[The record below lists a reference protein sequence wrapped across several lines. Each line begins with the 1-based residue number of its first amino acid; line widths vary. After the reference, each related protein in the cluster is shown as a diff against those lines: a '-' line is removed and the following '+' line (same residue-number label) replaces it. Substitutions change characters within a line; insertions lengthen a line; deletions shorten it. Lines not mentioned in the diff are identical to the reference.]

1 MGVRAMMR
9 RAYGMS
15 IILACLLILAGCLST
30 PEGRDADAAL
40 PSGGAESA
48 VATEAGASAEASNDS
63 DAIDSSS
70 TTPSAASAE
79 RQNEQ
84 AVVPTE
90 TGPEEPAETRLLYFY
105 PEPEVAVA
113 PAAPAPEATKPTEPA
128 KSAERAKPTAPQ
140 KPATPKAPTAAPATA
155 KSPAPEK
162 ATAPEPAEQP
172 GIWEAEPTAP
182 SIVPIDAA
190 KPAAAPSRET
200 RLERGQALEVWYPGT
215 GWVFLGDA
223 SAQNGLRYE
232 SRKLD
237 GGDTLFT
244 FRALRPG
251 DYILTFSKFDVLKD
265 EFFSDA
271 LAVSVADETGK
282 PSDRVRA
289 PDYRAQ
295 PAAQPIDAPV
305 AAAGGA
311 TGGTARAPS
320 PSSARD
326 AQLVDEPAIRSP
338 IPLAT
343 EGAASDNA
351 ARAPGAQT
359 PAASAVSAKPA
370 LQEDVSALAPAD
382 ILARSQAALASG
394 DGARAIALLDAFFVR
409 ATDGLDEGWFLRG
422 QAYEANGPAR
432 DIRKAM
438 DAYRTVVDAFPE
450 SSRWAEADARARY
463 LKQFYQSIR

>member
-1 MGVRAMMR
+1 MMR

-15 IILACLLILAGCLST
+15 IILACSLTLAGCLST
-30 PEGRDADAAL
+30 PEEKAADATL
-40 PSGGAESA
+40 PADGAKSA
-48 VATEAGASAEASNDS
+48 VATEVGSSEEVADAPAAASN
-63 DAIDSSS
+63 
-70 TTPSAASAE
+70 SAAPTAPSSE
-79 RQNEQ
+79 TRPDQT
-84 AVVPTE
+84 VVPAE
-90 TGPEEPAETRLLYFY
+90 SGPEEPAGTRLLYFY

-113 PAAPAPEATKPTEPA
+113 PPAPAPEA
-128 KSAERAKPTAPQ
+128 AKPTAPDKPAAPQ
-140 KPATPKAPTAAPATA
+140 KPAAPKAPAAAPAPA
-155 KSPAPEK
+155 KAPAPEK
-162 ATAPEPAEQP
+162 PKAPESAEQP
-172 GIWEAEPTAP
+172 GIWEAEPIAP
-182 SIVPIDAA
+182 SIVPVDSA
-190 KPAAAPSRET
+190 KPSAAPSRET
-200 RLERGQALEVWYPGT
+200 RLERGQSLEVWYPGT

-282 PSDRVRA
+282 PGDRVRA

-295 PAAQPIDAPV
+295 PAAQLIDAPPV
-305 AAAGGA
+305 AASGA
-311 TGGTARAPS
+311 ASGAASEVARAPS
-320 PSSARD
+320 TQSPRD

-338 IPLAT
+338 IPLST
-343 EGAASDNA
+343 ESEPSRSKPGAV
-351 ARAPGAQT
+351 RAPNAQA
-359 PAASAVSAKPA
+359 PATAPAKPA
-370 LQEDVSALAPAD
+370 SIEDVSALAPAE
-382 ILARSQAALASG
+382 IVARAQAALASG

-438 DAYRTVVDAFPE
+438 DAYHTVVDAFPE
-450 SSRWAEADARARY
+450 SARWAEADARARY